1 MPIKPLIFKMK
12 NGQNTCGKHAKMWS
26 NSYSSSVYWWNISN
40 DVHLNDPILKQ
51 SCVCLSLFM
60 TGWEF
65 NDLILVP
72 LNKQLPLSF
81 RTTSN
86 KMTKSNF
93 VHFLL
98 LSLFSILRTSR
109 LGYMYYVCITMCII
123 LSLFLFII
131 VKSLSLSQGGLETM
145 LVDTVQKQKGAP

>member
-1 MPIKPLIFKMK
+1 
-12 NGQNTCGKHAKMWS
+12 
-26 NSYSSSVYWWNISN
+26 
-40 DVHLNDPILKQ
+40 
-51 SCVCLSLFM
+51 
-60 TGWEF
+60 
-65 NDLILVP
+65 
-72 LNKQLPLSF
+72 
-81 RTTSN
+81 
-86 KMTKSNF
+86 MTKSNL

-109 LGYMYYVCITMCII
+109 LGYMYYVCITLCII